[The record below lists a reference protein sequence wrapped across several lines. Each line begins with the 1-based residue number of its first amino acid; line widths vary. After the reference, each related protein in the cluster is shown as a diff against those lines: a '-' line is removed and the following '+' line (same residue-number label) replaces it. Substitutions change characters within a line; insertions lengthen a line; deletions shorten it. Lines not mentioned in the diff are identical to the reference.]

1 MEDEI
6 QEKWI
11 TDKLI
16 RRGLLKPQS
25 PKKFIEPPP
34 VVYIEEKKAEPP
46 KLFMDLFDCLAR
58 CGTDK

>member
-25 PKKFIEPPP
+25 PKKFVEPPP
-34 VVYIEEKKAEPP
+34 VSPKKEKIVK
-46 KLFMDLFDCLAR
+46 
-58 CGTDK
+58 G